1 MAVSILLKA
10 LRKSQ
15 EKRREKLYQEAKARA
30 EAGGS
35 RIFAPP
41 PTFQQFVTKRYGK
54 EGYEDFNKYSA
65 KDQMEIM
72 GDYRDALSNTV
83 PYIKSTKRPTN
94 FYQGFSQSV
103 LPTGY
108 FQNVAGNRRR
118 RRYKTGGLVI
128 AEEEANSNKS
138 RGARKE
144 LKGMKFTGVK

>member
-1 MAVSILLKA
+1 MALSILLKM

-15 EKRREKLYQEAKARA
+15 EERREKLYQEAKARS

-35 RIFAPP
+35 RILAPP
-41 PTFQQFVTKRYGK
+41 PTFQQFVTKNYGK
-54 EGYEDFNKYSA
+54 EGYKDFNKYSF

-72 GDYRDALSNTV
+72 GDYRDVLSNQV
-83 PYIKSTKRPTN
+83 PYIKSTEKPTN

-108 FQNVAGNRRR
+108 FQNVAGNRR

-144 LKGMKFTGVK
+144 LKGTKFKGVF